1 MVSRFLILLSLL
13 SAMPALADAPT
24 RATLGI
30 NAAAGWSLFKRPWIS
45 APSSLRGGGG
55 LGPLY
60 DARSCESCHLGGG
73 AGRVGEGAIGNGMV
87 VRVGAADGA
96 GDPVYGR
103 QIQVLALPGF
113 DPEADVTLQWGALHD
128 LRTVTLDFKQMHYG
142 SFAAQT
148 HKGLRRAPAL
158 FGIGELESI
167 PESEI
172 LDLAKHNGG
181 RPSWLTDGNGQR
193 RLGRFGWKATE
204 AQIADQ
210 VETAFQRDFGISS
223 AAHPGPHGECTEAE
237 HACRTAPGEN
247 VELPDAFRDRIVD
260 FLRVLQQPDPRD
272 ETSAGFAVFHK
283 IGCADCHATL
293 TGKTGKRVA
302 AYTDLL
308 LHDLGSDLSDGIA
321 EGDAKP
327 SEWRTAPLWNIP
339 EELEK
344 GGLLHDGRARDLD
357 EAVQWHGGE
366 ASRSRTAFNALS
378 SNDRRRLGDFLL
390 GR

>member
-13 SAMPALADAPT
+13 IAMPALADAQT
-24 RATLGI
+24 RATVGI
-30 NAAAGWSLFKRPWIS
+30 NAAAGWALFKRPWIS

-55 LGPLY
+55 LGPLFN
-60 DARSCESCHLGGG
+60 ARSCDSCHLGGG
-73 AGRVGEGAIGNGMV
+73 AGQVSEDAIGRGMV
-87 VRVGAADGA
+87 VRAGAADGRN
-96 GDPVYGR
+96 DPVYGS
-103 QIQVLALPGF
+103 QIQTLALPGF
-113 DPEADVTLQWGALHD
+113 DPEADVALQWSAQQD
-128 LRTVTLDFKQMHYG
+128 LRTITIDFNQMHYG
-142 SFAAQT
+142 AFAPQT
-148 HKGLRRAPAL
+148 RTGLRRAPSL
-158 FGIGELESI
+158 LGIGQLEGV

-172 LDLAKHNGG
+172 LAQAKRNGG
-181 RPSWLTDGNGQR
+181 RPSWLVDRNGQR

-204 AQIADQ
+204 VQLADQ

-223 AAHPGPHGECTEAE
+223 AGHPGPYGECTEAE
-237 HACRTAPGEN
+237 HACRTASGEN
-247 VELPDAFRDRIVD
+247 TELPDAFRDRIVD

-272 ETSAGFAVFHK
+272 ETSAGFAIFRK
-283 IGCADCHATL
+283 IGCADCHTTL
-293 TGKTGKRVA
+293 TGKTGKPMA

-308 LHDLGSDLSDGIA
+308 LHDLGSELSDDIA

-344 GGLLHDGRARDLD
+344 GGLLHDGRARDIG

-366 ASRSRTAFNALS
+366 ASRSRAAFNALS

>member
-1 MVSRFLILLSLL
+1 MVSRFLICLSLL
-13 SAMPALADAPT
+13 VALPALADAPT

-30 NAAAGWSLFKRPWIS
+30 NAAAGWALFKRPWIS

-60 DARSCESCHLGGG
+60 DARSCDSCHLGGG
-73 AGRVGEGAIGNGMV
+73 AGQVGEGAIGNGMV
-87 VRVGAADGA
+87 VRVGTADG
-96 GDPVYGR
+96 GHDPVYGS
-103 QIQVLALPGF
+103 QIQTLALPGF
-113 DPEADVTLQWGALHD
+113 DAEADVELQWSALHD
-128 LRTVTLDFKQMHYG
+128 LRTITIDFKQMHYG
-142 SFAAQT
+142 AFAPQT
-148 HKGLRRAPAL
+148 RTALRRAPSL
-158 FGIGELESI
+158 LGIGQLETI

-172 LDLAKHNGG
+172 LAQAKRNGG
-181 RPSWLTDGNGQR
+181 RPSWLTDKSGQR
-193 RLGRFGWKATE
+193 RLGRYGWKATE

-223 AAHPGPHGECTEAE
+223 AGHPGPYGECTEAE

-247 VELPDAFRDRIVD
+247 VELPDVFRDRIVD

-272 ETSAGFAVFHK
+272 ETSAGFAIFRK

-293 TGKTGKRVA
+293 TGNAGKPVV

-308 LHDLGSDLSDGIA
+308 LHDLGNDLSDGIA

-344 GGLLHDGRARDLD
+344 GGLLHDGRARDVG

-378 SNDRRRLGDFLL
+378 SNDRTRLGDFLL